1 MGKGSGR
8 RPTGLVTDKNLQDN
22 WDRIFGQKP
31 NNKQFEG
38 IKDGNKPNTKNVKK
52 IKG

>member
-8 RPTGLVTDKNLQDN
+8 RPTGLVTDKKLQDN
-22 WDRIFGQKP
+22 WERIFGGKP

-38 IKDGNKPNTKNVKK
+38 KQDGNKPDTKNSETT
-52 IKG
+52 KG